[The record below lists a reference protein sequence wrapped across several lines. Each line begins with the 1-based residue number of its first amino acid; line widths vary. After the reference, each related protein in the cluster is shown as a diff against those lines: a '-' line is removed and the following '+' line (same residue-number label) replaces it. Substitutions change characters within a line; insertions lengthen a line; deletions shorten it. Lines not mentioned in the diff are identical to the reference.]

1 MGRKQ
6 KSLHIYSVFALILV
20 IVTYYVL
27 GGGTQSDINA
37 MGKSYDINMDIPDSK
52 EEDLAADRFAAE
64 KREEIRNQEQNHRDM
79 MQKHSFSILQHDTIP
94 ESDGARKTSQSP
106 NYKTCMSSSIS
117 MDEKKRKTENKYE
130 RKREIMKKKRAQLEK
145 ELGIN
150 LSDYGYTKY
159 ETPNEDDVMVK
170 DQKVEMASSDNVT
183 SNSRSGVGGFYGLE
197 SNTDNFEGD
206 VKAVV
211 HGDQKNLKSGAI
223 IKLRL
228 IETLEIDGVNV
239 PKNTFVYGKLT
250 FGNGRGIIKIQ
261 NINYRNKILLFKGTV
276 YDSDGFEG
284 IYVPDNIVSDTKSKA
299 ASAALGGV
307 DIKTGSK
314 SKVINSTIS
323 SIGDVIKNAVQG
335 SIKESKIS
343 ISSNYL
349 VTIKRIK

>member
-1 MGRKQ
+1 MSRKQ
-6 KSLHIYSVFALILV
+6 KSIHIYSVFALILV
-20 IVTYYVL
+20 IVTYFVL

-37 MGKSYDINMDIPDSK
+37 MEKTYDINMDIPDSK
-52 EEDLAADRFAAE
+52 KEDLAADRFAAE

-79 MQKHSFSILQHDTIP
+79 MQKHSFSFLQHDTIP
-94 ESDGARKTSQSP
+94 ESDGARKTSQSL
-106 NYKTCMSSSIS
+106 NDKTCTSYRIS
-117 MDEKKRKTENKYE
+117 ADEKEHKTENKYE
-130 RKREIMKKKRAQLEK
+130 RKKEMMRKKRAQLEK

-159 ETPNEDDVMVK
+159 ETPKEAEVIEEE
-170 DQKVEMASSDNVT
+170 QKVDIASNDEFT
-183 SNSRSGVGGFYGLE
+183 RNSKSGAGGFYGLE
-197 SNTDNFEGD
+197 SQTDNFEGD

-228 IETLEIDGVNV
+228 IEALEIDGVKV

-299 ASAALGGV
+299 ASAAVGGV
-307 DIKTGSK
+307 DIKAGSK
-314 SKVINSTIS
+314 SKMINSTIS

-349 VTIKRIK
+349 VTIKQIK